1 LKPIHIS
8 ICKRR
13 GEKMRTWQYLVLILG
28 IFLVPVFLLAASPDD
43 SAIITT
49 VAGNGTK
56 GYNGDGGAAVS
67 AELFN
72 PIGIAFDSA
81 GNLYIADDH
90 NFRIRK
96 VSPSG
101 IITTVAGGGQM
112 GFAGDGGAATS
123 ASLNQPHDVAVDS
136 SGNLYIA
143 DSYNFR
149 IRKVD
154 SSGIITTV
162 AGNGTEGFGGDGGAA
177 ISAELG
183 YPGSIA
189 VDSMGNLYIEEVLGD
204 RRSNIRKVSTSG
216 IISTV
221 AGKGTT
227 DGFSG
232 DGGAAILAEF
242 SYPYGVG
249 LDSSG
254 NLYIVDSGN
263 NRIRKVNTSGVIS
276 TVAGGGT
283 GGLGDGGPAT
293 SAELN
298 SPVGIAFDSSGN
310 FYFADDNNQLIRK
323 VSTSGI
329 ISTVAGNG
337 YFGFNGDNIPATSA
351 MLASPTDVAIDT
363 SGNLYFTDRLNQ
375 RVRKVH

>member
-1 LKPIHIS
+1 
-8 ICKRR
+8 
-13 GEKMRTWQYLVLILG
+13 MRTWQYLVLILG